1 MYHTYTQNRF
11 VLLCV
16 AHSTRNVN
24 VNIIYNN
31 YFIYGK
37 NKDKLTPIQ
46 KHPLVFQPDLLDSL
60 ERLHLMVSI
69 QMV

>member
-1 MYHTYTQNRF
+1 MRGSLDKKCKHQKHDKYRT
-11 VLLCV
+11 
-16 AHSTRNVN
+16 
-24 VNIIYNN
+24 YNN
-31 YFIYGK
+31 YFLYGK